1 MLRLFSRVA
10 ALAFLLVAIQAHS
23 AEYNRPFW
31 TEKSSYIEGV
41 VLYAVGV
48 ATQAKTQEEGRQGAY
63 ENGKKEVSNFAQV
76 TDLSGLNIETQMTFE
91 ETNPDGTRNVFRL
104 LKVDMQEL
112 TRWKT
117 SLLAKAT
124 TEMKRQNEAVS
135 EEVSHK
141 REQIELLERQTAEVA
156 DLDARAA
163 AIKKRLTDFSVKVDS
178 RLRCGMTM
186 TDVVGLLG
194 RPQSQDDM
202 MRLIE
207 TAFWNYGEKRL
218 TFHNGILV
226 SIGTNMKEYSEGRGC
241 SR

>member
-1 MLRLFSRVA
+1 MLKLFSRIA
-10 ALAFLLVAIQAHS
+10 ALAFLLVAMQAHS

-31 TEKSSYIEGV
+31 TEKSSYVEGE

-63 ENGKKEVSNFAQV
+63 EHGKKEVSNFAQV
-76 TDLSGLNIETQMTFE
+76 TDMSGLNIETQMTFE
-91 ETNPDGTRNVFRL
+91 EINPDGTRNVFRL

-135 EEVSHK
+135 KEVARK
-141 REQIELLERQTAEVA
+141 REQVELLERQTAEVA

-163 AIKKRLTDFSVKVDS
+163 AIKNRLKDLSMKVDS

-186 TDVVGLLG
+186 ADVGGLLG
-194 RPQSQDDM
+194 RPQSQDDSA
-202 MRLIE
+202 R
-207 TAFWNYGEKRL
+207 FRGVVVWNYGEKWL
-218 TFHNGILV
+218 TFNDGILA
-226 SIGTNMKEYSEGRGC
+226 SIETNQNIPYARVC
-241 SR
+241 PR